1 MCDASNLH
9 GEEPIAFI
17 AHRQVVRPQK
27 AKPRMGL
34 TKNTSFH
41 SNIPHTADNIFGI
54 IYILFGLCSVLG
66 NSTLLYIS
74 YKRRHLLKPAEYFIV
89 NLALSDLA
97 MTVTLYPLAITS
109 SFSHRW
115 LYGRHVCL
123 FYAFCGVLFGICSLS
138 TVTLLSTICC
148 MKVCFPV
155 YGNRFGHKQ
164 GCFLVACAWLY
175 AAIFA
180 FSPLL
185 HWGEYGA
192 EPYGTACCI
201 DWYSSNKSRVAMS
214 YTTTLFVLCFVIP
227 CGIIITSYTLILV
240 TVKDS
245 RKAVEQHGVAGPSS
259 MNNVQIIIVKLSIAV
274 CIGFFTAWSP
284 YAVIAMWAAFGSIDI
299 IPPLVFAVP
308 AVFAKSSTIY
318 NPIIYLFLKPNF
330 RNILAKYFPAAQ
342 EICTRSCLY
351 MDSLNSCHYLPVI
364 QLFHKLLNKRNTPAS
379 DSGKSME
386 EYPCYSCDQCKD
398 TFEYFKNYP
407 HHCHEMLGPTPHT
420 KQDGSCLDSN
430 EQAMRKNSAKKSI
443 KVIVHGQKTSES
455 DDLEITLEVIPVCSK
470 CVY

>member
-1 MCDASNLH
+1 LCY
-9 GEEPIAFI
+9 AF
-17 AHRQVVRPQK
+17 
-27 AKPRMGL
+27 
-34 TKNTSFH
+34 TTTSVFPFV
-41 SNIPHTADNIFGI
+41 STSADISIGPSEVPAMVATP
-54 IYILFGLCSVLG
+54 LR

-443 KVIVHGQKTSES
+443 KVIVHGQKTSENIFYS
-455 DDLEITLEVIPVCSK
+455 V
-470 CVY
+470 